1 MRAFRLPPHEFRA
14 SITLDPAST
23 DVYNG
28 GYGIDLMMWR
38 SLTLV
43 LLLCLVAPRSFADST
58 VKKRKSHATA
68 RPNPK
73 SGAKPVAKK
82 AVRPVSRHVVTSARL
97 VRPQTARLR
106 PRPIAGSFDPTAGD
120 NVDGD
125 DLAVRRAAVDAL
137 GPYNGSVVV
146 VNPQTGR
153 ILTIVNQ
160 KTAFDSGFTPCS
172 TIKLVTAFAALHE
185 GLIDRETPVHI
196 TKRTTL
202 DLSMALAHSNN
213 PYFKILGDR
222 LGFERV
228 IHYDRLFGVG
238 ERAGWDI
245 PGERPGQLP
254 DAPPQY
260 GGVGMMTAFGEGIQL
275 TPLELAALVSAIANG
290 GTLYHLQYP
299 KSQQEIDHF
308 VPRVKRHLDIAPW
321 IADVKVGMRE
331 AVDFGTAQR
340 AGYNASEPILGKTG
354 TCHDSRA
361 LNHLGW
367 FGSFNDVERNQM
379 VVVVLL
385 TGGWRING
393 PIAAGVAGSIYKQ
406 LSEQNFFGNAPIL
419 STHACC
425 TTGLPAFTPAVDTST
440 R

>member
-1 MRAFRLPPHEFRA
+1 
-14 SITLDPAST
+14 
-23 DVYNG
+23 
-28 GYGIDLMMWR
+28 MMWR
-38 SLTLV
+38 SVTFV
-43 LLLCLVAPRSFADST
+43 LLLCLVAPRSFAVRSA
-58 VKKRKSHATA
+58 KKRKTHTTA
-68 RPNPK
+68 KASAKP
-73 SGAKPVAKK
+73 GAKPLAQASVKPGP
-82 AVRPVSRHVVTSARL
+82 RPLVTPARL
-97 VRPQTARLR
+97 VRPQTSKLR
-106 PRPIAGSFDPTAGD
+106 PRPIVGNFDPTAGD

-125 DLAVRRAAVDAL
+125 DLAVRRAAVEAL
-137 GPYNGSVVV
+137 GSYNGSVVV
-146 VNPQTGR
+146 VDPQTGR

-172 TIKLVTAFAALHE
+172 TIKLITAFAALHE

-196 TKRTTL
+196 TKHTTL

-254 DAPPQY
+254 GAPPQY

-299 KSQQEIDHF
+299 KSQQEIEHF
-308 VPRVKRHLDIAPW
+308 VPRIKRRLDIAPW
-321 IADVKVGMRE
+321 IADVKVGMRD
-331 AVDFGTAQR
+331 AVDFGTAHR
-340 AGYNASEPILGKTG
+340 AGYNATEPIMGKTG

-367 FGSFNDVERNQM
+367 FGSFNDVERNQL

-385 TGGWRING
+385 TDGWRING

-419 STHACC
+419 STHTCC
-425 TTGLPAFTPAVDTST
+425 ATGLPAFTPAVETST

>member
-1 MRAFRLPPHEFRA
+1 
-14 SITLDPAST
+14 
-23 DVYNG
+23 
-28 GYGIDLMMWR
+28 MWR
-38 SLTLV
+38 SVALV
-43 LLLCLVAPRSFADST
+43 LILCLVAPRSFAVRS
-58 VKKRKSHATA
+58 VKKRKTHTNTKPAA
-68 RPNPK
+68 QPAPK
-73 SGAKPVAKK
+73 AAAKII
-82 AVRPVSRHVVTSARL
+82 
-97 VRPQTARLR
+97 RLR
-106 PRPIAGSFDPTAGD
+106 PRPVIGHFDPTAGD

-125 DLAVRRAAVDAL
+125 DLTVRRAAVDAL
-137 GPYNGSVVV
+137 GPYDGSVVV
-146 VNPQTGR
+146 VDPQTGR

-160 KTAFDSGFTPCS
+160 KTALDSGFTPCS

-185 GLIDRETPVHI
+185 GLIVRDTPVHI
-196 TKRTTL
+196 TRRTTL
-202 DLSMALAHSNN
+202 DLTMALAHSNN

-238 ERAGWDI
+238 EKAGWDI
-245 PGERPGQLP
+245 PGERAGQLP
-254 DAPPQY
+254 EAPPQY

-275 TPLELAALVSAIANG
+275 TPLELAALVSTIANG

-299 KSQQEIDHF
+299 KSQQEIDRF
-308 VPRVKRHLDIAPW
+308 TPRVKRHLDIAPW

-331 AVDFGTAQR
+331 AVDVGTAQR
-340 AGYNASEPILGKTG
+340 AAYNTTEPILGKTG

-367 FGSFNDVERNQM
+367 FGSFNDVGRNQLA
-379 VVVVLL
+379 VVVLL

-406 LSEQNFFGNAPIL
+406 LSEQNFFANGPIL

-425 TTGLPAFTPAVDTST
+425 DAGLPGFAPLSAAST